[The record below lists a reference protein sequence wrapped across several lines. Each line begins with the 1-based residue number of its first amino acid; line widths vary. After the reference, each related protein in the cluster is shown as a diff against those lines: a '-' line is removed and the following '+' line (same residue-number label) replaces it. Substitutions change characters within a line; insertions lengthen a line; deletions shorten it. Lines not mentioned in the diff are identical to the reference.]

1 MKRELI
7 CIGCPMG
14 CHLTAEIENGVV
26 TRVTGNTC
34 RRGEDYAKKECV
46 APMRTVTGTVAL
58 RGGRLPVLPV
68 RTNGEVPKEKVL
80 AVAEALR
87 SAVALGNAREVAFR
101 EKGEI
106 VFKTCLPLGVV
117 MDERICSGHYFASA
131 FQNMKRY
138 FSNPSLLEM
147 SPEEE
152 KAFEEK
158 LKEEKEEKANDPME
172 VSSGE
177 VLVTRGI

>member
-87 SAVALGNAREVAFR
+87 SAVAQAPPCRRRGAA
-101 EKGEI
+101 
-106 VFKTCLPLGVV
+106 
-117 MDERICSGHYFASA
+117 ERVRHGRGYYCCQVHVNPYRQAGRR
-131 FQNMKRY
+131 KRA
-138 FSNPSLLEM
+138 SLLL
-147 SPEEE
+147 
-152 KAFEEK
+152 F
-158 LKEEKEEKANDPME
+158 L
-172 VSSGE
+172 
-177 VLVTRGI
+177 

>member
-68 RTNGEVPKEKVL
+68 RTNGDVPMEKVL

-87 SAVALGNAREVAFR
+87 SAVAQAPVRAGDVVLRNVCG
-101 EKGEI
+101 
-106 VFKTCLPLGVV
+106 TGVDIIAV
-117 MDERICSGHYFASA
+117 KSM
-131 FQNMKRY
+131 
-138 FSNPSLLEM
+138 
-147 SPEEE
+147 
-152 KAFEEK
+152 
-158 LKEEKEEKANDPME
+158 
-172 VSSGE
+172 
-177 VLVTRGI
+177 